1 MFTAEELLPI
11 KLTLELALITTVFL
25 LLVATPLAW
34 WLSHTKSKWRAPI
47 SSIVTRHWFFRR
59 ACSVSIS
66 LVAMGPSGPFRQAH

>member
-34 WLSHTKSKWRAPI
+34 Q
-47 SSIVTRHWFFRR
+47 
-59 ACSVSIS
+59 
-66 LVAMGPSGPFRQAH
+66 PSWMSFTLLTS

>member
-47 SSIVTRHWFFRR
+47 SAIGSSAER
-59 ACSVSIS
+59 ARFLSPRCHGTVGS
-66 LVAMGPSGPFRQAH
+66 FRQAH

>member
-34 WLSHTKSKWRAPI
+34 W
-47 SSIVTRHWFFRR
+47 
-59 ACSVSIS
+59 S
-66 LVAMGPSGPFRQAH
+66 LVSSFCSA